1 MILNYDYLWMNI
13 RVKGG
18 AYGCMSSFL
27 RTGESYFTSYRDPNL
42 RKTNEVYD
50 NIPAYLREFR
60 ADEREMTKYII
71 GTLGGIDTPLYPE
84 GIGHRSMTA
93 YLKNISFEELQKE
106 RDEILN
112 ATEEDIRKLADL
124 IEAILTD
131 QNFCVIGNENNI
143 RKEKDMFGTI
153 RSLYE

>member
-1 MILNYDYLWMNI
+1 
-13 RVKGG
+13 
-18 AYGCMSSFL
+18 
-27 RTGESYFTSYRDPNL
+27 
-42 RKTNEVYD
+42 
-50 NIPAYLREFR
+50 
-60 ADEREMTKYII
+60 MTKYII

-143 RKEKDMFGTI
+143 HKEKDMFGTI